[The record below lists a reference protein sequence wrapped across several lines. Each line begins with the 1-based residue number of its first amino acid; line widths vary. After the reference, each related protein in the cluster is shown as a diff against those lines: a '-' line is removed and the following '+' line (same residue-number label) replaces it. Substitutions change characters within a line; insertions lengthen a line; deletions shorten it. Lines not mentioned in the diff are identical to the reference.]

1 MCRDGGYSDEDRT
14 RSPRRRPWKF
24 ACETATLDHLS
35 GGRLVLPVGLGAVYD
50 GGFGKLGEPT
60 DRKTRAEL
68 LDESLEIL
76 TGL

>member
-1 MCRDGGYSDEDRT
+1 
-14 RSPRRRPWKF
+14 
-24 ACETATLDHLS
+24 
-35 GGRLVLPVGLGAVYD
+35 VYD